1 MAVEAISPA
10 RVHEQVRQW
19 EHTALTTEL
28 LLAIGA
34 VVLSILGIIGV
45 FPPDLAAIAVIGLGT
60 ILLFQGGNVILHYRE
75 LIDEAGVTN
84 LVSASAVSRGITAE
98 FLAGMAGIV

>member
-10 RVHEQVRQW
+10 RVHEQARQW

-45 FPPDLAAIAVIGLGT
+45 FPPYLAAITVIGLGT

-75 LIDEAGVTN
+75 LLDEAGAT
-84 LVSASAVSRGITAE
+84 T
-98 FLAGMAGIV
+98 